1 MTASEDFPPTEQFV
15 PDRPSLSS
23 LRAAIDGCRGCGL
36 YRDATQGVV
45 GEGPREAFAMLV
57 GEQPGDKED
66 LEGRPFVGPAGAMLD
81 RGLEA
86 AGIPRQEVFVTNAV
100 KHFKWVPRGKRRLHQ
115 KPTLGEVSACR
126 PWLEAEVAVV
136 RPRMIV
142 CLGATAAQALLGRQ
156 FRVSRQRGEVFEH
169 ELAPWV
175 MATVHPSSLL
185 RTRDDRE
192 AAFEGFVADLRV
204 VAARLEVEKGAAAT
218 H

>member
-1 MTASEDFPPTEQFV
+1 MTGPFPPTEQFV
-15 PDRPSLSS
+15 PDRPSLRS
-23 LRAAIDGCRGCGL
+23 LRAAVDGCRGCAL
-36 YRDATQGVV
+36 YRDATQGVI
-45 GEGPREAFAMLV
+45 GEGPREAFAMFV

-100 KHFKWVPRGKRRLHQ
+100 KHFKWTPRGKRRLHQ

-156 FRVSRQRGEVFEH
+156 FRVSRQRGEVLEH

-192 AAFEGFVADLRV
+192 AEIERFVADLRV
-204 VAARLEVEKGAAAT
+204 VAARLEVEKGAGAR
-218 H
+218 